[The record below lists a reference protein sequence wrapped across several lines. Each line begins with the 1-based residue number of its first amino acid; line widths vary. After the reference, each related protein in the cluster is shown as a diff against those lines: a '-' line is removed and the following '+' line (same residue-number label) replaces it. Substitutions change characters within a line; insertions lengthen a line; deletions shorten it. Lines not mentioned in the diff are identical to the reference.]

1 MYARTPD
8 LDVVYVPWDGVDSD
22 DAVRIGAAWLQQQP
36 GAPLVLLHAKSM
48 YGNNSLLPLLTAGAT
63 VEKPS
68 TVWRS
73 GWRGGPVL
81 APWPT
86 EEVLAALS
94 DTLAPRITAV
104 CIIEWG
110 DYAYQEAWLAA
121 HGAIDLSTGQER
133 GSSRQ
138 LLNRVVEVAMRQL
151 SDAVNH
157 NNGLVQAYDKTYA
170 VRTLQELVRG
180 GYRYEVEALCAWALA
195 NGFTHREVEHLRD
208 YATRVLQGRS
218 FRLRT
223 SVGPRPGSYSQWE
236 QEAHNGATWR

>member
-1 MYARTPD
+1 MFARTAD
-8 LDVVYVPWDGVDSD
+8 LDVVYVPWDGVDPD
-22 DAVRIGAAWLQQQP
+22 DAVRVGAAWLQQQP
-36 GAPLVLLHAKSM
+36 GAPLVLLDAKNM
-48 YGNNSLLPLLTAGAT
+48 YGNNSLLPLLTAGTA

-104 CIIEWG
+104 CVIEWG
-110 DYAYQEAWLAA
+110 DYDYQDAWLAA
-121 HGAIDLSTGQER
+121 HGAVDLITGQTR
-133 GSSRQ
+133 GSRRQ
-138 LLNRVVEVAMRQL
+138 LLDPVVEVAMWHL

-157 NNGLVQAYDKTYA
+157 NNGLVQAYDKAYA

-208 YATRVLQGRS
+208 YAARALEGRS
-218 FRLRT
+218 FRLRA
-223 SVGPRPGSYSQWE
+223 SVGPQPGACARWE
-236 QEAHNGATWR
+236 REARSDHA

>member
-1 MYARTPD
+1 MFARTSD
-8 LDVVYVPWDGVDSD
+8 LNVVYVPWDGIDPD
-22 DAVRIGAAWLQQQP
+22 DAIRIGAAWLQQQP
-36 GAPLVLLHAKSM
+36 GRPLVLLHAKNM
-48 YGNNSLLPLLTAGAT
+48 YGNNSLLPLLTAGAA

-68 TVWRS
+68 TVWRCS
-73 GWRGGPVL
+73 WRGGPVL

-94 DTLAPRITAV
+94 DNLVRRTTAV
-104 CIIEWG
+104 CVIEWG
-110 DYAYQEAWLAA
+110 NSDYQDAWLAA
-121 HGAIDLSTGQER
+121 HQAVDLTTGQAR
-133 GSSRQ
+133 SAGRQ
-138 LLNRVVEVAMRQL
+138 LLDPVVEVAMQHL

-157 NNGLVQAYDKTYA
+157 NNGLVQAYEKAYA

-180 GYRYEVEALCAWALA
+180 GYRYQVETLCAWALA

-223 SVGPRPGSYSQWE
+223 SVGPRPGACNRWE
-236 QEAHNGATWR
+236 QTAHSGLT